1 MPEPTILAFAPLHK
15 RAFGVAT
22 GAVSALLIFA
32 VTAIYLLRDP
42 HPGFQ
47 LDLLG
52 QFFSGYTVSWT
63 GAVIGAAQ
71 AFVAG
76 FVMGWFLAFT
86 RNLVLAAML
95 FAGRTRSELE
105 ATRDLLDHI

>member
-1 MPEPTILAFAPLHK
+1 MPELPLLAFAPLHK

-22 GAVSALLIFA
+22 GTAAALIMFG
-32 VTAIYLLRDP
+32 VTAIYLLRNP
-42 HPGFQ
+42 QPGFE
-47 LDLLG
+47 LELLA
-52 QFFSGYTVSWT
+52 QFFAGYTVSWR
-63 GAVIGAAQ
+63 GAIIGAGQ

-76 FVMGWFLAFT
+76 FVMGWFLAFV
-86 RNLVLAAML
+86 RNLVMAIML

>member
-1 MPEPTILAFAPLHK
+1 MPEPRVLAFAPLHK

-22 GAVSALLIFA
+22 GTAAALLTFG
-32 VTAIYLLRDP
+32 VTAVYLLRDP
-42 HPGFQ
+42 QPGFE
-47 LDLLG
+47 LELLA
-52 QFFSGYTVSWT
+52 QFFTGYSVTWA
-63 GAVIGAAQ
+63 GALIGAGQ

-76 FVMGWFLAFT
+76 FVMGWFLAFV
-86 RNLVLAAML
+86 RNLVLAVML